1 MTPLALPLQVLLGCI
16 TLAAGFTDLRSRT
29 IPNSLVIVGLVFGFG
44 LNTYLL
50 HWNGFVRSVAGF
62 ALAAAVYVP
71 LFALRAM
78 GGGDVKLMAAVGAI
92 AGAANWFVIFL
103 FTSVI
108 GGLFAIILLLFTGT
122 LRKTIRNVGHILN
135 EIMHL
140 RVPHRSRRELDVSSP
155 SAVTMPHGV
164 AIAAGVILYLLLSRF

>member
-1 MTPLALPLQVLLGCI
+1 MTPLPLPLQVLLGCI
-16 TLAAGFTDLRSRT
+16 TLAAGITDFRSRK
-29 IPNSLVIVGLVFGFG
+29 IPNSLVIVGLVFGLG

-62 ALAAAVYVP
+62 ALAAAVYMP

-103 FTSVI
+103 LTSVI
-108 GGLFAIILLLFTGT
+108 GGLGAIVLLRFTGT
-122 LRKTIRNVGHILN
+122 LRKTRRNVGHILN

-140 RVPHRSRRELDVSSP
+140 QLPHRSMQELDVSSP
-155 SAVTMPHGV
+155 AAVTMPHGV
-164 AIAAGVILYLLLSRF
+164 AIAAGAIMYLLLSRF